1 MIHSVISLFFR
12 LVKQWR
18 LVLVKRIDH
27 TYMYMR
33 INAKRRV
40 VDKYVSCLQTYKIF
54 GQDILT
60 ALENQT
66 HGHHAKQ
73 VNI

>member
-1 MIHSVISLFFR
+1 
-12 LVKQWR
+12 
-18 LVLVKRIDH
+18 
-27 TYMYMR
+27 MYMR

-54 GQDILT
+54 GQDIWT

>member
-1 MIHSVISLFFR
+1 
-12 LVKQWR
+12 
-18 LVLVKRIDH
+18 
-27 TYMYMR
+27 MYMR

-40 VDKYVSCLQTYKIF
+40 VDKDVSCLQTYKIF
-54 GQDILT
+54 GQDVLT

-66 HGHHAKQ
+66 QGHHAKQ

>member
-1 MIHSVISLFFR
+1 MF
-12 LVKQWR
+12 
-18 LVLVKRIDH
+18 VKRIDH

-33 INAKRRV
+33 INAKRH
-40 VDKYVSCLQTYKIF
+40 VSCLQTYKIF
-54 GQDILT
+54 GQDVLT